1 MVASQSVQ
9 CCPHRPRAYS
19 RESSGVAH
27 AIISR
32 ASVSPISLR
41 VHMGGNPAGKT
52 HGQAPVARYGHR
64 NEIHST
70 WTSVNMRGFCSH
82 PADMRPPRG
91 ITAGPGTHILRPVQD
106 KSWRTQTSRATT
118 LRDGYTADTATDATS
133 GDPRESTLPASQWA
147 QTAALGRRSVV
158 WHAGGATAAAWLLPW
173 PPTAG
178 SGRPRAP
185 PPTSS
190 TRSNLRA
197 DRSFSL

>member
-19 RESSGVAH
+19 RESSGAAH

-41 VHMGGNPAGKT
+41 VHMGANLAGNT

-91 ITAGPGTHILRPVQD
+91 ITAGPGTHILGPVQD

-118 LRDGYTADTATDATS
+118 LRDGCTADTATDATS
-133 GDPRESTLPASQWA
+133 GDPRESTLPVSQWA

-185 PPTSS
+185 PPTSP

-197 DRSFSL
+197 DCSFSS